1 MTSASLSS
9 PQERILQAAL
19 TLLESGGIEAVSTR
33 AVSAAADVQPPTI
46 YRQFGDMQGLLNA
59 VASAGFTSYL
69 QAKVARGSLS
79 DPVEDL
85 RGGWDLHLDFG
96 LKHPHL
102 YTLMYRMTQP
112 GSESPAA
119 LEASALLRGIV
130 QRVAEAGRLAVS
142 VERAV
147 AMIQAA
153 GKGLTLSLLIAEQ
166 YDPGVAELMR
176 EAVFRAILTPQ
187 PESVADS
194 EPQEPQRAAA
204 HAVALAALLPGSA
217 APFSAAER
225 ALLTEW
231 LHRLM

>member
-1 MTSASLSS
+1 MTSASLPS

-19 TLLESGGIEAVSTR
+19 LLLETGGIEAVSTR

-59 VASAGFTSYL
+59 VASAGFTAYL
-69 QAKVARGSLS
+69 QAKVARGTLS

-147 AMIQAA
+147 AMIHAA
-153 GKGLTLSLLIAEQ
+153 GKGITLSLLSAEQ
-166 YDPGVAELMR
+166 NDPGLAELMR
-176 EAVFRAILTPQ
+176 EAVFKAILTPQ
-187 PESVADS
+187 PEGVTGS
-194 EPQEPQRAAA
+194 ETQRAAA
-204 HAVALAALLPGSA
+204 HAVALAALLPGSDV
-217 APFSAAER
+217 PFSAAEQ
-225 ALLTEW
+225 ALFTEW
-231 LHRLM
+231 LRRLM